1 MTKDRGPGC
10 MALRTLQ
17 PSSFVLCLLL
27 RKFGTNETEVM
38 RVLTNRARKIV
49 SERIHALGL
58 NSQSDLDIRPDAGK
72 MRDYFIHNFG
82 NLGRTT

>member
-27 RKFGTNETEVM
+27 RKFGTNESEVV
-38 RVLTNRARKIV
+38 RVLTNRARKIG
-49 SERIHALGL
+49 SERIHTLGL
-58 NSQSDLDIRPDAGK
+58 NGQSDLDIRPNARK
-72 MRDYFIHNFG
+72 MRDYLIHNFG

>member
-1 MTKDRGPGC
+1 
-10 MALRTLQ
+10 
-17 PSSFVLCLLL
+17 
-27 RKFGTNETEVM
+27 M